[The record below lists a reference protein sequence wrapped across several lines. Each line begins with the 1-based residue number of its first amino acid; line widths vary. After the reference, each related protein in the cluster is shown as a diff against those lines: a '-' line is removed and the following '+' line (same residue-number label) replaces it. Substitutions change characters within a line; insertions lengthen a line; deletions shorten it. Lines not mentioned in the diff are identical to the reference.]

1 MIILQVT
8 FILLMHTIELRA
20 YPTWEACLTAKAML
34 EDGEPPERGVA
45 QRFDCIRK
53 EDVNGAG
60 H

>member
-34 EDGEPPERGVA
+34 EEGEPPERGQA
-45 QRFDCIRK
+45 QRFDCRK
-53 EDVNGAG
+53 QDQQP
-60 H
+60 